1 MRSPLVHSPPMSIA
15 RALTPDAAEAF
26 AELRREMLAD
36 APWAFCSSP
45 GHDRGSDPAMVRAQ
59 LIRPDNA
66 ILAVQDAGR
75 VIAAA
80 GLHRE
85 EPPKRH
91 HIATI
96 WGVYVTPGARGRGL
110 GRSVVSAAIE
120 TARTWPR
127 IEAVILTVSENAPAA
142 RALYE
147 SLGFIP
153 WGFEPD
159 ALRVDG
165 RSYAETHMR
174 LPI

>member
-1 MRSPLVHSPPMSIA
+1 
-15 RALTPDAAEAF
+15 
-26 AELRREMLAD
+26 
-36 APWAFCSSP
+36 
-45 GHDRGSDPAMVRAQ
+45 
-59 LIRPDNA
+59 
-66 ILAVQDAGR
+66 
-75 VIAAA
+75 
-80 GLHRE
+80 
-85 EPPKRH
+85 
-91 HIATI
+91 
-96 WGVYVTPGARGRGL
+96 
-110 GRSVVSAAIE
+110 VVSAAIE